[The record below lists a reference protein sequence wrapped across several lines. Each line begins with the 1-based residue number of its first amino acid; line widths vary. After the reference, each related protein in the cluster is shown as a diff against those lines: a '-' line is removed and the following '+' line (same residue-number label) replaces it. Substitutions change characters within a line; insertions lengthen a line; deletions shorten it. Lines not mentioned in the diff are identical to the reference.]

1 MAMLDIREIFERL
14 PHRYPI
20 LLVDRVL
27 ELKPSKRLVAMKNVT
42 INEGFF
48 RGHFPGNP
56 IMPGVLILEALAQ
69 AAGLLISASLDNPA
83 RLLPYLV
90 GVDGVK
96 FRRPVVPGDRLGLE
110 VEVMSQRKRYW
121 KFRAAASVDGERA
134 AEAQILLALLDRME
148 EAP

>member
-1 MAMLDIREIFERL
+1 MLDIKEILERL

-27 ELKPSKRLVAMKNVT
+27 EVKSSKRLVAYKNVT
-42 INEGFF
+42 VNEDFF

-56 IMPGVLILEALAQ
+56 ILPGVLILEALAQ
-69 AAGLLISASLDNPA
+69 AAGLLVSASVEQTSK
-83 RLLPYLV
+83 LLPYLV

-110 VEVMSQRKRYW
+110 VEVLAQRARYW
-121 KFRAAASVDGERA
+121 KFRASATVDGERA
-134 AEAQILLALLDRME
+134 AEAQILLAVLEQME
-148 EAP
+148 EVR